1 MKYFKICVE
10 YDDIDPSL
18 HDDFDPKLAHK
29 PVVRYHKPVVRV
41 VGRQEGV
48 RGYHKPV
55 GGLVWDRY
63 RTRQIRTSIDVDMS
77 TILDDIE
84 EGERHRFTRR
94 TSPDPE
100 WNYTRLTPDECLRVM
115 AECEWWFDPQ
125 GQRWVWGER
134 EREVSVCVRTAYR
147 R

>member
-1 MKYFKICVE
+1 MN
-10 YDDIDPSL
+10 P
-18 HDDFDPKLAHK
+18 PTHK

-77 TILDDIE
+77 TILDDI
-84 EGERHRFTRR
+84 RTRR
-94 TSPDPE
+94 TRAFYQENEGRPVDAA
-100 WNYTRLTPDECLRVM
+100 R
-115 AECEWWFDPQ
+115 AQ
-125 GQRWVWGER
+125 QRGVEDIDAVGRGDHLDVVVRGEAMHR
-134 EREVSVCVRTAYR
+134 AG
-147 R
+147 